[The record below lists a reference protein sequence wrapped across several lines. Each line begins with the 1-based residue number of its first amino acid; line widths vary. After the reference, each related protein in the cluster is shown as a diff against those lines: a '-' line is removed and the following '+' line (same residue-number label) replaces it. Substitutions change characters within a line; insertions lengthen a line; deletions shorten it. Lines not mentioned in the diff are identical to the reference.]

1 MKQNLSENVKKT
13 PPNSIKTLKDHGFH
27 IRSKRVSKILLNQEL
42 EEANFWNA
50 VSNLD
55 FRPNMV
61 PQYFGAYLEDCPD
74 NQSILHLVFESNQQT
89 YDILLHMTH
98 LMNPGEVLDKFYWM
112 YVHFFD
118 SLVSLQKINL
128 CPYLITPN
136 LLFLS
141 ESGYI
146 QSHYFVFAENYVSRI
161 MKEYPTFTE
170 EEKFYIA
177 PEIKLFKKDIDPYK
191 SCIYSIALVLMDWN
205 VNKSKIKYYE
215 KVSIEYLLAEFERA
229 HRKPEFKKCVSVLR
243 RWDPEKRPNPS
254 EVLLTVKEIFEE
266 ISEPKQSHN
275 DLSNNCFKLWVSSN
289 KNFVLKFEENLG
301 ILSNNGKISE
311 WISKIKP
318 LRNLTFEQE
327 YNEDASGFIDSNY
340 FQQNFFDRNHKIKN
354 FCIEFC
360 ESNDFKYFDFDDYA
374 SKFIERN
381 HLKNENWFLLSQKV
395 KKVQAQQSSSL
406 IIRNLAFDP
415 KSLSSLLF
423 SMLKI
428 VLLILF
434 KIRMFLNKVVAQ
446 WGKMMEL
453 EDLKIRIDW

>member
-1 MKQNLSENVKKT
+1 
-13 PPNSIKTLKDHGFH
+13 
-27 IRSKRVSKILLNQEL
+27 
-42 EEANFWNA
+42 
-50 VSNLD
+50 
-55 FRPNMV
+55 
-61 PQYFGAYLEDCPD
+61 
-74 NQSILHLVFESNQQT
+74 
-89 YDILLHMTH
+89 
-98 LMNPGEVLDKFYWM
+98 M

-161 MKEYPTFTE
+161 MKEYSTFTE

-205 VNKSKIKYYE
+205 VNKSIIKYYE
-215 KVSIEYLLAEFERA
+215 KV
-229 HRKPEFKKCVSVLR
+229 
-243 RWDPEKRPNPS
+243 
-254 EVLLTVKEIFEE
+254 
-266 ISEPKQSHN
+266 
-275 DLSNNCFKLWVSSN
+275 
-289 KNFVLKFEENLG
+289 
-301 ILSNNGKISE
+301 LSNNGKISE